1 MDDIFRITKSLE
13 NSRLLL
19 DGICET
25 IKQEVRFL
33 RMLLGTLG
41 ASMLENNLTGKG
53 ILGAVKGFLKAAK
66 DLIIWIKVFS
76 SPFFNQY

>member
-1 MDDIFRITKSLE
+1 MDDIIRITKSLE

-19 DGICET
+19 DGISET
-25 IKQEVRFL
+25 IKQEVRLL

-41 ASMLENNLTGKG
+41 ASMLGNNLTGKG
-53 ILGAVKGFLKAAK
+53 ILGAAKGFLKAAK
-66 DLIIWIKVFS
+66 DLIIWIKDFS

>member
-1 MDDIFRITKSLE
+1 MDDIIRITKSLE

-19 DGICET
+19 DGISET

-41 ASMLENNLTGKG
+41 ASMLGNNLTGKG
-53 ILGAVKGFLKAAK
+53 ILGAGKGFLKAAK

>member
-1 MDDIFRITKSLE
+1 MDDIIRITKSLE

-53 ILGAVKGFLKAAK
+53 ILGDAKGFLKAAK

>member
-1 MDDIFRITKSLE
+1 MDDIIRITKSLE

-19 DGICET
+19 DGISET

-41 ASMLENNLTGKG
+41 ASMLGNNLTE
-53 ILGAVKGFLKAAK
+53 
-66 DLIIWIKVFS
+66 KVF
-76 SPFFNQY
+76 

>member
-1 MDDIFRITKSLE
+1 MDDIIRITKSLE

-19 DGICET
+19 DGISET

-41 ASMLENNLTGKG
+41 ASMLGNNLTGKG
-53 ILGAVKGFLKAAK
+53 ILGAAKDFLKAAK
-66 DLIIWIKVFS
+66 DLIIWIKDFS